1 MEHDNGDLGD
11 IVEPGRSGI
20 FGNRGRIILVAMVL
34 LLALSYLAFTA
45 FPGTLRYY
53 MTVEELVDRQQE
65 MDGKTVRVVGALLSD
80 SFKREPGTTNASFIL
95 TDGNEI
101 LDATYTG
108 VLPDLFFNPHSE
120 IILEGTFGLGG
131 LFHGDA
137 VIVKCPS
144 KYQALESDNL

>member
-1 MEHDNGDLGD
+1 MAFHNGEVRD
-11 IVEPGRSGI
+11 IVEPDRSGI
-20 FGNRGRIILVAMVL
+20 FGNRGRVILVGMVL

-53 MTVEELVDRQQE
+53 MTVEELVARQQE
-65 MDGKTVRVVGALLSD
+65 MDGKKVRVVGMLLSD
-80 SFKREPGTTNASFIL
+80 SFKRELGTTNARFIL
-95 TDGNEI
+95 TDGNEN

-120 IILEGTFGLGG
+120 IILEGAFGPEG
-131 LFHGDA
+131 LFLGDA

-144 KYQALESDNL
+144 KYQALETEA